1 MALLGIP
8 PEIFGM
14 AATAVLFYQF
24 WVHTEHIGK
33 LGWFDLIFTSPSN
46 HRVHHAINDRYI
58 DKNYGAILIIWD
70 RMFGTFEPENEACIY
85 GTLTPLNSWNPI
97 IALSSVFQDM
107 GNNVIHASA
116 WADKARFIYKN
127 PGWSPSSSENSV
139 TKSDCQIKYD
149 PPVTDSKRIVAVS
162 LFMIASTETFMLM
175 WNEEDLGLPQKLMA
189 TILIAVTLWI
199 AGRIISKNK

>member
-1 MALLGIP
+1 
-8 PEIFGM
+8 
-14 AATAVLFYQF
+14 
-24 WVHTEHIGK
+24 
-33 LGWFDLIFTSPSN
+33 
-46 HRVHHAINDRYI
+46 
-58 DKNYGAILIIWD
+58 
-70 RMFGTFEPENEACIY
+70 MFGTFEPENEACIY